1 MRAPGLTHTI
11 GVGVLVAASLG
22 GHVANA
28 HGDSGH
34 GGGHGGG
41 HHHQERAARIVRQA
55 TRDLRDVT
63 AANDAG
69 YEQFLGCVD
78 EPGEGAMGTHYVN
91 GTLVGD
97 DSVDRRSP
105 EALMFETRRDG
116 SLRLVG
122 VEYIVFQDVWDAGNP
137 ERPKLFGEDF
147 HLVTSPNRYDLP
159 PFYALHVWAWKHN
172 PSGTFAD
179 WNPLV
184 TCRHAAVDP

>member
-34 GGGHGGG
+34 GGGH
-41 HHHQERAARIVRQA
+41 HHQERAARIVRQA

-69 YEQFLGCVD
+69 YGQFLGCVD

-97 DSVDRRSP
+97 
-105 EALMFETRRDG
+105 A
-116 SLRLVG
+116 
-122 VEYIVFQDVWDAGNP
+122 
-137 ERPKLFGEDF
+137 
-147 HLVTSPNRYDLP
+147 
-159 PFYALHVWAWKHN
+159 
-172 PSGTFAD
+172 
-179 WNPLV
+179 
-184 TCRHAAVDP
+184 